1 MKFDTIES
9 NLNGSHLQLLVS
21 NSKDDSAIVEVTI
34 SEDRLQEMYPDEFAE
49 IVKVKFFE
57 FGWKATGGYISL
69 QDWYQE
75 NMTKKRAW
83 SIWES
88 VMADETT
95 LISNK

>member
-9 NLNGSHLQLLVS
+9 NLNGSHLQLLMS

-34 SEDRLQEMYPDEFAE
+34 SEDRLQKMYLDEFAD
-49 IVKVKFFE
+49 IRFDMRIRKWVK
-57 FGWKATGGYISL
+57 TGEDVPLSY
-69 QDWYQE
+69 WYQE
-75 NMTKKRAW
+75 YMTEKRAW

-95 LISNK
+95 LIEKA